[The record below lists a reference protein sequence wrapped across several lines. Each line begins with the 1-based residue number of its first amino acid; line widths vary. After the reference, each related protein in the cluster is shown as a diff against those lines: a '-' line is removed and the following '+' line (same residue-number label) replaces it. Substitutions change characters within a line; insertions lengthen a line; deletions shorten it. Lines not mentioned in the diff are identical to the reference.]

1 MSTFDKQK
9 FGRRLK
15 KMRIKAGY
23 ERQIDLAHKLGT
35 VVQTISNYEN
45 GIRLP
50 DAEMLSRIVEV
61 LPCNADYLLG
71 YEDKPTYE
79 DTFIADEF
87 MLSQTAID
95 ALRGCVNAA
104 KEVNLNRCIQSILL
118 SYFITS
124 EQFIHL
130 SLLHEDCANYVLTN
144 ALLKHDE
151 KNDYLDSTDRAML
164 RLFGEKISG
173 INGIDK
179 SNLYMCAAK
188 QKAMGLYGEF
198 FDVAIKRATDLI
210 TSNEGI
216 AVAKIK
222 KNRNSPSKN

>member
-9 FGRRLK
+9 FGQRLK
-15 KMRIKAGY
+15 EMRLKAGY
-23 ERQIDLAHKLGT
+23 ERQIDFANKIGT

-71 YEDKPTYE
+71 FEDKPTYS
-79 DTFIADEF
+79 DAYIAEEF
-87 MLSQTAID
+87 MLPQIAID
-95 ALRGCVNAA
+95 ALHLCVNTARES
-104 KEVNLNRCIQSILL
+104 KLNRCIQITLL

-130 SLLHEDCANYVLTN
+130 SMLHEDCTSFVLTN
-144 ALLKHDE
+144 ALLKYDE
-151 KNDYLDSTDRAML
+151 KRNYLDVTDRAMI

-173 INGIDK
+173 ISGIDR
-179 SNLYMCAAK
+179 SDLYLCAAK
-188 QKAMGLYGEF
+188 QKAMELYGEF
-198 FDVAIKRATDLI
+198 FDIAIKRATDLF
-210 TSNEGI
+210 TSDEDTV
-216 AVAKIK
+216 VAEVRKIRG
-222 KNRNSPSKN
+222 NPSKD